1 MSSNNKTISIF
12 KSRTTIIEL
21 LDEQGYDIAEYE
33 SFNVNEVDAMVL
45 TGQLDMILSKKA
57 DTVAGGSSTSQK
69 VYVKYYLDS
78 KQLRAPAL
86 DDIVEDLFISQYGG
100 GGGGGTRM
108 EEAGQVGGENAE
120 TTLTKNDTLLIIV
133 ENEPNDSIISKVEY
147 LYEKDGIFVVIFNI
161 RRLQFNILRHRLVPP
176 IHILTPK
183 EKDEFMNKYNIN
195 SLGKIPEISRFD
207 PQAQA
212 VFLRPGEICRFER
225 ESLSALK
232 YYYYRV
238 CV

>member
-21 LDEQGYDIAEYE
+21 LVERGYDVKEYE
-33 SFNVNEVDAMVL
+33 NFNVNEVDAMVL
-45 TGQLDMILSKKA
+45 TSQLDMIVSKKMENSENGA
-57 DTVAGGSSTSQK
+57 ETQK

-86 DDIVEDLFISQYGG
+86 DDIVEDLFVSQYGVG
-100 GGGGGTRM
+100 REM
-108 EEAGQVGGENAE
+108 SQNAEEANQ
-120 TTLTKNDTLLIIV
+120 TTLTKNDTLVIIV
-133 ENEPNDSIISKVEY
+133 ENEPNDSITSKVEY

-161 RRLQFNILRHRLVPP
+161 RRLQFNILKHRLVPP
-176 IHILTPK
+176 IHILSPK
-183 EKDEFMNKYNIN
+183 EKDEFMTKYNIN

-212 VFLRPGEICRFER
+212 VFLRPRDICRFER

>member
-1 MSSNNKTISIF
+1 MSTNNKTISIF

-21 LDEQGYDIAEYE
+21 LAEQGYDTKEYE

-45 TGQLDMILSKKA
+45 TGQLDMIVSKN
-57 DTVAGGSSTSQK
+57 TENSVANMNGTKK

-86 DDIVEDLFISQYGG
+86 DDIVEDLFVSQYGVG
-100 GGGGGTRM
+100 REM
-108 EEAGQVGGENAE
+108 SQDAEENNQ
-120 TTLTKNDTLLIIV
+120 TTLTKNDTLVIIV
-133 ENEPNDSIISKVEY
+133 ENEPNDSITSKVEY

-161 RRLQFNILRHRLVPP
+161 RRLQFNILKHRLVPP
-176 IHILTPK
+176 IHILSPK
-183 EKDEFMNKYNIN
+183 EKDDFMTKYNIN
-195 SLGKIPEISRFD
+195 SLGKIPEIGRFD

>member
-1 MSSNNKTISIF
+1 MSTNNKTISIF

-21 LDEQGYDIAEYE
+21 LAEQGYDTKEYE

-45 TGQLDMILSKKA
+45 TGQLDMIVSKN
-57 DTVAGGSSTSQK
+57 TVTATNGTETQR

-86 DDIVEDLFISQYGG
+86 DDIVEDLFVSQYGG
-100 GGGGGTRM
+100 GREM
-108 EEAGQVGGENAE
+108 SQNAE
-120 TTLTKNDTLLIIV
+120 ENSPTTLAKNDTLVIIV
-133 ENEPNDSIISKVEY
+133 ENEPNDSITSKVEY

-161 RRLQFNILRHRLVPP
+161 RRLQFNILKHRLVPP
-176 IHILTPK
+176 IHILSPK

-195 SLGKIPEISRFD
+195 SLGKIPEIGRFD

-225 ESLSALK
+225 ESLSALR

>member
-1 MSSNNKTISIF
+1 MSTNNKTISIF

-21 LDEQGYDIAEYE
+21 LVEQGYDTKEYE
-33 SFNVNEVDAMVL
+33 NFNVNEVDAMVL
-45 TGQLDMILSKKA
+45 TGQLDMIVSKNIENTTTGA
-57 DTVAGGSSTSQK
+57 NTQK

-78 KQLRAPAL
+78 KQLRSPAL
-86 DDIVEDLFISQYGG
+86 DDIVEDLFVSQYGVAREMSQ
-100 GGGGGTRM
+100 TT
-108 EEAGQVGGENAE
+108 EENSQ
-120 TTLTKNDTLLIIV
+120 TTLSKNDTLVIIV

-161 RRLQFNILRHRLVPP
+161 RRLQFNILKHRLVPP
-176 IHILTPK
+176 IHILSSK
-183 EKDEFMNKYNIN
+183 EKDEFMHKYNIN
-195 SLGKIPEISRFD
+195 SLGKIPEIGRFD

-212 VFLRPGEICRFER
+212 VFLRPGDICRFER

>member
-1 MSSNNKTISIF
+1 MSSNNKTINIF
-12 KSRTTIIEL
+12 KSRTTITEL
-21 LDEQGYDIAEYE
+21 LYEQGYDTKEYE
-33 SFNVNEVDAMVL
+33 NFNVNEVDAMIL
-45 TGQLDMILSKKA
+45 TGQLDMIVSNKTDESMDK
-57 DTVAGGSSTSQK
+57 SEIKK
-69 VYVKYYLDS
+69 VYVKYYLEA
-78 KQLRAPAL
+78 KQLRGPVL

-100 GGGGGTRM
+100 R
-108 EEAGQVGGENAE
+108 VGETIQYAKENME
-120 TTLTKNDTLLIIV
+120 TTLTKKDTLVIIV
-133 ENEPNDSIISKVEY
+133 ENEPNDSIISKVGY

-176 IHILTPK
+176 IHILTPG
-183 EKDEFMNKYNIN
+183 EKNEFMIKYNIN
-195 SLGKIPEISRFD
+195 SLGKIPEIGRFD

-212 VFLRPGEICRFER
+212 VFLRPEDICRFER

>member
-21 LDEQGYDIAEYE
+21 LDERGYDIAEYE

-57 DTVAGGSSTSQK
+57 EPVAGGGSATQK

-100 GGGGGTRM
+100 GARM
-108 EEAGQVGGENAE
+108 GEAEQTDGENAE
-120 TTLTKNDTLLIIV
+120 TTLTKNDTLVIIV
-133 ENEPNDSIISKVEY
+133 ENEPNDSIISKVGY

-161 RRLQFNILRHRLVPP
+161 RRLQFNILKHRLVPP
-176 IHILTPK
+176 IHILSPK
-183 EKDEFMNKYNIN
+183 EKDEFMAKYNIN

-212 VFLRPGEICRFER
+212 VLLRPGEICRFER
-225 ESLSALK
+225 ESLSALR